1 MWCEWVFSG
10 EGSDPTA
17 PLPSR
22 PEVLTQSPAGPQ
34 ESAFGRLVWAWSH
47 TDLWQDGHG
56 CGSGGDIFL
65 QFVPQPC
72 PADTRFCG
80 GLSSAER
87 AGLGHRLHCPSEDKE
102 QGRAWRGFLGSSLP
116 GAQGHMPGEELCG
129 SMRGGTPGSSGSQRS
144 GVPLPFVTLGHTPGL
159 QGSNHA

>member
-34 ESAFGRLVWAWSH
+34 ESAFGRLVWACSH
-47 TDLWQDGHG
+47 TDPWQDGHG

-65 QFVPQPC
+65 RFVPQPC
-72 PADTRFCG
+72 LA
-80 GLSSAER
+80 
-87 AGLGHRLHCPSEDKE
+87 
-102 QGRAWRGFLGSSLP
+102 
-116 GAQGHMPGEELCG
+116 
-129 SMRGGTPGSSGSQRS
+129 TPGSVGVSVVLRGQGWGTDFIAPQRTRNREGRG
-144 GVPLPFVTLGHTPGL
+144 GV
-159 QGSNHA
+159 S